1 MGVQFD
7 KETYLPL
14 IKMFSVKSV
23 LIFDSGYN
31 VFGLVLDSLDRC
43 WIHDGQTNQIIGL
56 NKDLKEKTVFD
67 GISFNRSLQ

>member
-1 MGVQFD
+1 MAAPLD
-7 KETYLPL
+7 KGIYPLL
-14 IKMFSVKSV
+14 IKMYSAKSV

-67 GISFNRSLQ
+67 GISFNRSFL